1 MGDSGNA
8 SVVRSL
14 SWRGVKG
21 YIIYDVAEPDDE
33 PSDDLPPRGWGMV
46 LVTTPNEGNF
56 KEWYNQGTT
65 VRTVMNYPEEKD
77 VKALCV
83 WMKRDQ
89 PFGKQAEH
97 WREVR
102 VAWIGWDCF
111 FATPLISDDLVVG
124 LGFAT
129 VQLIR

>member
-1 MGDSGNA
+1 MGDSSNA

-14 SWRGVKG
+14 SWRGLNG
-21 YIIYDVAEPDDE
+21 YVVYCAAKMGRNPFRMRLSHE
-33 PSDDLPPRGWGMV
+33 WGMAM
-46 LVTTPNEGNF
+46 VTTPNEGNF
-56 KEWYNQGTT
+56 KEWYNQGTA

-89 PFGKQAEH
+89 SFGKQAEY

-102 VAWIGWDCF
+102 VAWIK
-111 FATPLISDDLVVG
+111 
-124 LGFAT
+124 
-129 VQLIR
+129 